1 LFMTTTKP
9 YDWETQ
15 ALLEKN
21 RLAARSY
28 FIPYAEK
35 MAALSFERGNSPF
48 FKLLNGVWKF
58 CYSPSP
64 EEAPESFYEDSYD
77 VGLWDDI
84 PVPSSWQMQGYGHP
98 QYTNVDYPFPVDPPH
113 VPTENPTGCFRRTFY
128 LPDEWLNRYVTLRLE
143 GVDSAF
149 HVWINGAAVGYS
161 QGSRLPSEFDI
172 SSYLRPASNSIAVRV
187 YQWSDGSYIEDQD
200 QWWFSGIFRDV
211 YLLSRP
217 KVHIA
222 DFSVRTQFDADYR
235 DADWS
240 AQITIA
246 NTMRET
252 TQSGRVAIALLD
264 EQDEPQLPEVTE
276 KAFTMAPGENV
287 VLDFHSQVK
296 AVRRWSAE
304 DPYLYRLLVS
314 MYDDD
319 GNVLEVVAQRM
330 GFRSIELKDGLFLV
344 NGIAIK
350 LKGVNRHDN
359 HPDLGKAVPYA
370 AMMTDVLLMKQHNIN
385 TVRTSHYPN
394 DPRFLDLC
402 DVYGLYVIDET
413 DLECHGFSSVGVNPM
428 TLAQDSQSRARSYTA
443 MAQAAARWTSD
454 NPEWEE
460 AYVDRAARMVERD
473 KNHACVIM
481 WSLGN
486 ESFFG
491 RNFEAMA
498 TWVRAHDSTRLI
510 HYEADREA
518 KAVDVFSSM
527 YTPIEDL
534 VKLGE
539 RTDLEKPHILCEYA
553 HAMGNGPGSLTEYWE
568 TFNKYPRLQGGCV
581 WEWCDHGIRQR
592 TPEGQEYFGY
602 GGDFGDEPNDGNFVI
617 DGLVFS
623 DRVPSPGLLEY
634 KKVIEPVK
642 VEDVDVAKGV
652 VRIRNLY
659 DFITLNHLDCA
670 WSLTKEGVL
679 VQAGDLHLPE
689 IPAGE
694 SALARIPF
702 TLPEDRSG
710 WDYWLNIDFTLAFDT
725 SWGKQGHEVANAQF
739 LVVPAGPGSAVAFQ
753 SMPVLQCREEATSLV
768 IQGPDMEVRFNT
780 VYGVISSWMYEGLQ
794 LLEEGPGLQFWRATT
809 DNDRGKSSFV
819 KTEEAEEWMSFG
831 LHCLRQ
837 RIDSFDWET
846 VEDGRAVKV
855 EVSARIAPPI
865 RSWGVSCTYEYMV
878 YGTGDIVLTV
888 KGVPAEG
895 GPATLPRIGLEMRI
909 PKQFEHVTWYGR
921 GPGESYA
928 DTKQANQVGLYAK
941 SVDELYTPYT
951 FPQENGNRSEVKWVS
966 AENSRGVGL
975 LAVAMPELNFSIHRY
990 TVEQLDEARHTSE
1003 LQDSGQLIWHLDY
1016 RQNGMGSASCGP
1028 GVLPQYELRTEPFQF
1043 ALRLRPFSIDLVSPS
1058 QLSKQVPG

>member
-1 LFMTTTKP
+1 MTTTKP

-15 ALLEKN
+15 TRLEEN

-28 FIPYAEK
+28 FVPYAEK
-35 MAALSFERGNSPF
+35 TAALSFERGNSQF

-64 EEAPESFYEDSYD
+64 AEAPESFYEDSYD
-77 VGLWDDI
+77 VASWDDV

-128 LPDEWLNRYVTLRLE
+128 VPDEWLNRYVTLRFE

-172 SSYLRPASNSIAVRV
+172 SNYLRPASNSISVRV
-187 YQWSDGSYIEDQD
+187 YQWSDGSYLEDQD

-211 YLLSRP
+211 YLLARP
-217 KVHIA
+217 KVRIA

-235 DADWS
+235 DAQWS
-240 AQITIA
+240 AQITVA
-246 NTMRET
+246 NSSTET

-264 EQDEPQLPEVTE
+264 EQDEPLSPEVME
-276 KAFTMAPGENV
+276 KGFTVVPGANV
-287 VLDFHSQVK
+287 VLDFQSQVK
-296 AVRRWSAE
+296 AARHWSAE
-304 DPYLYRLLVS
+304 DPYLYHLLIS
-314 MYDDD
+314 MYDD
-319 GNVLEVVAQRM
+319 GNLLEVIPGRI
-330 GFRSIELKDGLFLV
+330 GFRTVELKDGLFLV

-350 LKGVNRHDN
+350 LKGVNRHDH
-359 HPDLGKAVPYA
+359 HPDLGKAVPFP
-370 AMMTDVLLMKQHNIN
+370 AMVQDVLLMKQHNIN

-402 DVYGLYVIDET
+402 DEYGLYVIDET
-413 DLECHGFSSVGVNPM
+413 DLECHGFGTAAVNLTP
-428 TLAQDSQSRARSYTA
+428 LPQGPQNRATYTA
-443 MAQAAARWTSD
+443 IAQVAARWTSD
-454 NPEWEE
+454 NPEWEA
-460 AYVDRAARMVERD
+460 AYVDRAARMFERD
-473 KNHACVIM
+473 KNHTCVIM

-491 RNFEAMA
+491 RNHEAMA
-498 TWVRAHDSTRLI
+498 TWVRAHDTTRLI

-518 KAVDVFSSM
+518 KVADVFSSM

-553 HAMGNGPGSLTEYWE
+553 HAMGNGPGSFTEYWE
-568 TFNKYPRLQGGCV
+568 SFYKYPRLQGGCV

-592 TPEGQEYFGY
+592 TADGHEYFAY

-642 VEDVDVAKGV
+642 VEAVDVAKGV
-652 VRIRNLY
+652 VRIHNLY
-659 DFITLNHLDCA
+659 DFITLNHLACT

-679 VQAGDLHLPE
+679 VQAGSLALPE
-689 IPAGE
+689 IPARE

-702 TLPEDRSG
+702 TLPEESSA
-710 WDYWLNIDFTLAFDT
+710 WDYWLNMDFTLAFDT
-725 SWGKQGHEVANAQF
+725 SWGKQGHEVATAQF
-739 LVVPAGPGSAVAFQ
+739 LVVSADPGRAVEFQ
-753 SMPVLQCREEATSLV
+753 SMPVLQCREEAASLV
-768 IQGPDMEVRFNT
+768 IQGPGIEVRFNT
-780 VYGVISSWMYEGLQ
+780 VYGVISSWMYEGLE
-794 LLEEGPGLQFWRATT
+794 LLEAGPVLQFRRATT
-809 DNDRGKSSFV
+809 DNDRGRHPFSV
-819 KTEEAEEWMSFG
+819 AEEWKSFG
-831 LHCLRQ
+831 LHWLRQ
-837 RIDSFDWET
+837 RIDNVDWET

-855 EVSARIAPPI
+855 QVSARIAPPI
-865 RSWGVSCTYEYMV
+865 RSWGVSCTYEYMI
-878 YGTGDIVLTV
+878 YGTGDILLTV

-895 GPATLPRIGLEMRI
+895 SPGTLPRIGLELRI

-928 DTKQANQVGLYAK
+928 DTRQANQVGLYTK

-966 AENSRGVGL
+966 VENSRGIGL
-975 LAVAMPELNFSIHRY
+975 LAVGMPELNFSIHRF
-990 TVEQLDEARHTSE
+990 TVEQLEEARHTSE
-1003 LQDSGQLIWHLDY
+1003 LKDSGQLIWHLDY
-1016 RQNGMGSASCGP
+1016 RQNGIGSASCGP
-1028 GVLPQYELRTEPFQF
+1028 GVLPQYELRNEPFQF

-1058 QLSKQVPG
+1058 VLSKQVPG